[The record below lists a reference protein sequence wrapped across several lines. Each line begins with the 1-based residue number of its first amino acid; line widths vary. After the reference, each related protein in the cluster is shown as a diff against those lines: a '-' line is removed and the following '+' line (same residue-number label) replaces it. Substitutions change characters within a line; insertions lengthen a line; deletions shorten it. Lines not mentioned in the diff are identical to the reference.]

1 MQKALTLFAFRDIV
15 IESHWATGGGFLKEN
30 GASGASLRFVKST
43 NKLAKGNHLEKGV
56 WHFLLQKAPFHTIEY
71 FFYINEHSMHP

>member
-56 WHFLLQKAPFHTIEY
+56 
-71 FFYINEHSMHP
+71 